1 MIKRIIKYCKQ
12 NDIGIYYRNDVF
24 QVECKGAILFQS
36 STYTDCLEYLCEL
49 FITDK
54 HINN

>member
-1 MIKRIIKYCKQ
+1 MLKRLIKYCKQ

-36 STYTDCLEYLCEL
+36 STYTDCLEYLSEL
-49 FITDK
+49 FIIDK